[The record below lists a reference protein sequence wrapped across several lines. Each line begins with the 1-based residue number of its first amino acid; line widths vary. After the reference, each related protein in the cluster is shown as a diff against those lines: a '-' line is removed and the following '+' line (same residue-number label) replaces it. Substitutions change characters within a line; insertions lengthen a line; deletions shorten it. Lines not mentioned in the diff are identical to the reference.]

1 MLRLVVPDKAM
12 PMGSGSR
19 YPDVY
24 KKVRND
30 NSRHY
35 FEHDERDTNVGSGG
49 GNGGRN
55 WRRDNYWGK
64 QRGGHNRYDDDRY
77 HGQEGRR
84 GGGGGSSQRGRG
96 RVSNND
102 GRDYP
107 NRLQDMYERSR
118 GRGRGSKRPT
128 HPPKA
133 ITDLGWHKIIVR
145 NGAQYPKEEILRAI
159 RNLVEEPF
167 IPISMDLERS
177 DFVFYLEDNGRA
189 ARAITEVSR
198 RIAMPNGHRLVFRT
212 NQSVPPI
219 RKLTPLQLEKIKL
232 VMSNRYSPEMA
243 RLNLKNFHNDP
254 ELTKEEI
261 FCPLYRAPNMT
272 TIVGIIISHIPEVCD
287 IDFSHNKVQQLEEL
301 KPLLTNCHS
310 LKRLS
315 LEYNRLHHVESLKHL
330 TGLHLTELV
339 LEGNEVCN
347 KYNDPDTYIS
357 AVRKYFPKLQYLD
370 GHELPKTIGFEVD
383 EDPPKL
389 PPSQPAYF
397 CDQLAKGVAI
407 EFIRQYYQIFDT
419 PSRTPL
425 LAAYTDDAV
434 FSLSTAL
441 SESKAGARLA
451 TRYVQENRNL
461 KKVTSPEQRQKTLI
475 KGNKN
480 IIDTLSRLPG
490 TVHDPGSFVIDIPWV
505 APQLMHVV
513 LSGLFCQDGG
523 KLQQVR
529 SFTRSLIIVKQGE
542 GYCILNEELFVTY
555 ATASQVKS
563 FKSNTSASSEPT
575 PVTAP
580 AVQAQVSSPPPVPV
594 APVQITSPLAPAT
607 SEETAL
613 AALEPIQ
620 VQMIKH
626 FSQVSGMRF
635 QYSRMCLQE
644 NQWDYEKAGQ
654 LFLDMHK
661 KGQVPAEYF
670 KHPAN

>member
-1 MLRLVVPDKAM
+1 M
-12 PMGSGSR
+12 PMGGGSR
-19 YPDVY
+19 YPNVY
-24 KKVRND
+24 KNVRND

-35 FEHDERDTNVGSGG
+35 FERDERDTNVGSGG

-84 GGGGGSSQRGRG
+84 GGRGGSSQRGRG

-107 NRLQDMYERSR
+107 NRLQEVYERSR

-198 RIAMPNGHRLVFRT
+198 RIAMPNGQRLVFHT
-212 NQSVPPI
+212 KQSVPPI
-219 RKLTPLQLEKIKL
+219 TKLTPLQLEKIKL
-232 VMSNRYSPEMA
+232 VMSNRYSPQMA
-243 RLNLKNFHNDP
+243 TLNLNNFHKDP

-261 FCPLYRAPNMT
+261 FCPLYRAHNMT
-272 TIVGIIISHIPEVCD
+272 TILEIIISHIPEVRH

-407 EFIRQYYQIFDT
+407 EFIQQYYQIFDT
-419 PSRTPL
+419 ASRTPL

-461 KKVTSPEQRQKTLI
+461 KKVTSPEQRQRTLI

-563 FKSNTSASSEPT
+563 FKI
-575 PVTAP
+575 V
-580 AVQAQVSSPPPVPV
+580 
-594 APVQITSPLAPAT
+594 PVQITSPLAPAT

-654 LFLDMHK
+654 LFLDLHK